1 VDIRVVELFAKPGA
15 EFTLIKSGR
24 LSKILALQKKLGVS
38 EKGKDTGIIEIS
50 LEGADRVQIAKI
62 VDSVSANYYLQN
74 VQRMAAEAENSLD
87 FLDQQIPR
95 IQEELIK
102 SEEALNDYRSEQTS
116 VDLSLEAQAALDGLV
131 QIEADISTM
140 AINEADISRRFTPE
154 HPNYIS
160 FKRQQ
165 TNLLSQREKLGRKL
179 EALPDTQKRIL
190 RLKRDFEV
198 NQAI

>member
-1 VDIRVVELFAKPGA
+1 MFAKPGA

-24 LSKILALQKKLGVS
+24 LSKILALQRKLAVS

-140 AINEADISRRFTPE
+140 AINEADISRRFTPQ

-165 TNLLSQREKLGRKL
+165 SNLLSQREKLGAVWQYTR
-179 EALPDTQKRIL
+179 P
-190 RLKRDFEV
+190 V
-198 NQAI
+198 SWP